1 MADGDIGQ
9 MHFAAWFDFTRPTA
23 APYFDAAGAIVVAP
37 VNTPRFDH
45 DAEGAPIGLL
55 VEPGEDLGQADRA
68 RLQLDAIGATI
79 ATVLHAFLD
88 EDGNICRR
96 AWYSRDPQAT
106 IDACLG
112 QAAHHLSIAAI
123 PGYRPRL
130 GAAGVGFVRYRG
142 LDWQLTELL
151 GDGEGAA
158 IGDGDGRA
166 MIGA

>member
-9 MHFAAWFDFTRPTA
+9 THFAAWFDFARPTT
-23 APYFDAAGAIVVAP
+23 APYLDAAGAIVIAP

-45 DAEGAPIGLL
+45 DGEGVAIGLL
-55 VEPGEDLGQADRA
+55 VEPGADLGQADRA
-68 RLQLDAIGATI
+68 RLQVDAIGATI

-88 EDGNICRR
+88 GEGLVCRR

-112 QAAHHLSIAAI
+112 QAAHHLSIGAV

-130 GAAGVGFVRYRG
+130 GAPGAGFVRYRG
-142 LDWQLTELL
+142 VDWQLTELL
-151 GDGEGAA
+151 GTGDGDAL
-158 IGDGDGRA
+158 GDGDGRA